1 MRLMFKVVIFSK
13 NFSITFQKVVM
24 FVVII
29 NQALEVQKIKTAFL
43 LELKENAIFWP
54 QGHSAV
60 HLSVDIVYSQSPF
73 LFCKRYC

>member
-1 MRLMFKVVIFSK
+1 MRISTVRLMFKVVIFSK

-43 LELKENAIFWP
+43 LELKKKKKMQFS
-54 QGHSAV
+54 GHKG
-60 HLSVDIVYSQSPF
+60 IVQF
-73 LFCKRYC
+73 T

>member
-1 MRLMFKVVIFSK
+1 
-13 NFSITFQKVVM
+13 M
-24 FVVII
+24 FVVTI

-43 LELKENAIFWP
+43 LGKKDAIFWP

-60 HLSVDIVYSQSPF
+60 HLSVDIVYSQAPF